1 MPLTTDV
8 DLSRRRPDNWWWGRE
23 AAVTSMDGA
32 PEDSAAVG
40 DAPSEGSEVD
50 M

>member
-1 MPLTTDV
+1 
-8 DLSRRRPDNWWWGRE
+8 
-23 AAVTSMDGA
+23 VTSMDGA